1 GRRRPSEYCVQ
12 LAHCGDSRAIVC
24 RGDGLVCSEDHKPG
38 RQDESD
44 RIRAAGGSVMRGP
57 LGGPLRVDGALA
69 VSRAMGDF
77 AYKLREA
84 DPAQCKVSAM
94 PEVSTVTGCKAGDW
108 VFIAC
113 DGIFDVMNNEEVHG
127 FVQPRLLREKPGP
140 ADGGKIVTDLLRHC
154 LEKGSKDNCTACLV
168 QLQPGCPVQPPSKKL
183 LQGGFA
189 KASPEVRE
197 KYAEFISS
205 HGFSVDGLAGC
216 SAARPPPKAVGRGA
230 AAVPALSPLVG
241 PQKAVARPPP
251 PRAGAWGPCTAP
263 GARAPSLA
271 PPLRAPQAR
280 HPSAARRARPRRCR
294 PCRQE
299 PEQPPQGRTN
309 SRPRPAHPPRR
320 AARREARQRRA
331 ALPLAALRG
340 SRGSSARQRALRAR
354 ARPAAAIGGQGGGYL
369 VGMQHRATVS
379 PRPAKFCRQ
388 LQAVAAVEGRPFA
401 STSPVLPAA
410 AS

>member
-241 PQKAVARPPP
+241 PQKA
-251 PRAGAWGPCTAP
+251 
-263 GARAPSLA
+263 A
-271 PPLRAPQAR
+271 PPKPAQGGRLGAMHSAWRSRTVAGSAPTSPAGSPSVGGA
-280 HPSAARRARPRRCR
+280 PSAAAAVSAVSP
-294 PCRQE
+294 
-299 PEQPPQGRTN
+299 G
-309 SRPRPAHPPRR
+309 AGAA
-320 AARREARQRRA
+320 AARTDK
-331 ALPLAALRG
+331 LP
-340 SRGSSARQRALRAR
+340 
-354 ARPAAAIGGQGGGYL
+354 PAAGASAPEGGAAGG
-369 VGMQHRATVS
+369 S
-379 PRPAKFCRQ
+379 PAP
-388 LQAVAAVEGRPFA
+388 G
-401 STSPVLPAA
+401 SPPTGGAPRKPRE
-410 AS
+410 